1 MDNSFDDMS
10 MRARVSKETPYLKR
24 AMMKPCFSALYWGTV
39 VNMLA
44 SMATALTVHCALI
57 QMGACILM
65 GVMSFR
71 IGRYDKKNAELYYV
85 SAVGYL
91 FYAVVTAIS
100 WFVGISYYLTPSV
113 GMILS
118 VIMIIGA
125 IASFVGNICEA
136 VAYARTMEDI
146 DYTMAYKWKK
156 YLKQL
161 IGAIV
166 FGVVLIVAIFATGL
180 RGMLTGMAMG
190 ASAGV
195 GMIVLLIGTL
205 VWSVFAIVVG
215 IKKPVYLYKTS
226 NIL

>member
-39 VNMLA
+39 VNMVA
-44 SMATALTVHCALI
+44 SLATALTIFCALI

-65 GVMSFR
+65 GVMSIR

-91 FYAVVTAIS
+91 FYAVTAAIS

-118 VIMIIGA
+118 VIMIIAA
-125 IASFVGNICEA
+125 IASFVGNICEV
-136 VAYARTMEDI
+136 VAYARTMEEV
-146 DYTMAYKWKK
+146 DYTMAYKWRK
-156 YLKQL
+156 YLKQFVGLL
-161 IGAIV
+161 IGGIAIIVVV
-166 FGVVLIVAIFATGL
+166 FSIGLRGTFRTAPGGVEVLVLMIVLIVWAVI
-180 RGMLTGMAMG
+180 
-190 ASAGV
+190 GV
-195 GMIVLLIGTL
+195 
-205 VWSVFAIVVG
+205 VVA